1 MMNNKDITV
10 AKSNRVR
17 KGFDIFWYRLFQI
30 ITILCASVI
39 IFVIIFILIRGL
51 TPFFQS
57 YDIDGQSYRVNLGEF
72 LIGTTWFTSP
82 NHYGVGYIIINTIY
96 CVILSL
102 LIAVPMA
109 IFSSLFITRIAPKP
123 ISKFLSIVVELLAS
137 IPSIIYGLFGM
148 GYITAFSK
156 WVADLFNVQTAGGL
170 STLSVVLVL
179 AFMIYPTITMLSVT
193 SINAVDKNI
202 INGSLALGASKTQT
216 NFKVVL
222 TSAKNGIFA
231 GIILGVGRAMGEATA
246 ISMVSGNANS
256 GPTFSLFD
264 ITNTLTTAILRG
276 FNDTVGLDYD
286 IRFSVG
292 VVLILLIV
300 GVNIILNAVKKRIG
314 EKSR

>member
-1 MMNNKDITV
+1 MNNKDITV

-216 NFKVVL
+216 DFKVVL

-300 GVNIILNAVKKRIG
+300 AVNIILNAVKKRIG